1 MASMGK
7 GEASMW
13 AALSRMGLALTVALT
28 LSACGGKREPQ
39 LLNLN
44 AGSDTPDEF
53 AILPGK
59 PLQTPENITELPAP
73 TPGAS
78 NLTDP
83 TPKADAIVAL
93 GGNAAVLA
101 RSGIPA
107 TDRALLGYTGRHGTE
122 ADIREQLAAADLDFR
137 RRKDVPSLYRL
148 FKKSR
153 YFKVYS
159 SQALDQ
165 YLELERLRAAGI
177 KTPSAPPGI

>member
-1 MASMGK
+1 MR
-7 GEASMW
+7 
-13 AALSRMGLALTVALT
+13 AALGRIGLALALALT
-28 LSACGGKREPQ
+28 MSACSGKREPQ

-59 PLQTPENITELPAP
+59 PLQTPENITDLPAP

-83 TPKADAIVAL
+83 TPKADAVSAL
-93 GGNAAVLA
+93 GGNPAVLT
-101 RSGIPA
+101 RPGIPA
-107 TDRALLGYTGRHGTE
+107 ADGALLGYTGRHGI
-122 ADIREQLAAADLDFR
+122 APGIREQLAAADLDFR

-153 YFKVYS
+153 YFKVYA

-177 KTPSAPPGI
+177 KTPSAPPGNQE